1 MRVRASPAP
10 RSTSTAAPRP
20 TSRHVRPSRSTA
32 VSPQG
37 KALPVSHLGNLDQ
50 WFEDRSAIVTG
61 GAGGMG
67 RATALAFA
75 AAGSK
80 VTVADVAEEGGR
92 ETVAL
97 IEAAGGTAQFV
108 RADVS
113 QDADVKAMV
122 EAAVNAH
129 GGLDFAVNAAAIE
142 FEVDYLADLAE
153 SDWDRMIAVNLKSVF
168 LSMKHEINAMLVTG
182 REGAAIVNIAST
194 NSYRPQPHQSA
205 YTASKFGV
213 LGVTKSAAVDYGP
226 RGIRINAICPGSI
239 DTPMLRGAIE
249 KRGRDP
255 QEVADRLS
263 LIGRFGTVDEI
274 AAAALWLC
282 SGASS
287 FTMGHALAVDGGY
300 LAR

>member
-1 MRVRASPAP
+1 
-10 RSTSTAAPRP
+10 
-20 TSRHVRPSRSTA
+20 
-32 VSPQG
+32 
-37 KALPVSHLGNLDQ
+37 
-50 WFEDRSAIVTG
+50 
-61 GAGGMG
+61 MG
-67 RATALAFA
+67 RAIALAFA
-75 AAGSK
+75 AAGARVIVSD
-80 VTVADVAEEGGR
+80 VADAGGE

-97 IEAAGGTAQFV
+97 VREAGGEAQYLHV
-108 RADVS
+108 DVSKNADVE
-113 QDADVKAMV
+113 AMV
-122 EAAVNAH
+122 AKAVDAY

-153 SDWDRMIAVNLKSVF
+153 DDWDRMIDVNLKSVF
-168 LSMKHEINAMLVTG
+168 LCMKHEINAMLATP
-182 REGAAIVNIAST
+182 RDGAAIVNIAST

-213 LGVTKSAAVDYGP
+213 LGVTKSAAVDYAP

-239 DTPMLRGAIE
+239 DTPMLRGAIA

-282 SGASS
+282 SGAAS
-287 FTMGHALAVDGGY
+287 FTIGHALAVDGGY
-300 LAR
+300 LSR

>member
-1 MRVRASPAP
+1 M
-10 RSTSTAAPRP
+10 
-20 TSRHVRPSRSTA
+20 
-32 VSPQG
+32 
-37 KALPVSHLGNLDQ
+37 SHLGNLDQ
-50 WFEDRSAIVTG
+50 WFEGRSAIVTG

-67 RATALAFA
+67 RAIALAFA
-75 AAGSK
+75 AAGSR
-80 VTVADVAEEGGR
+80 VLVSDLSEAGGE

-97 IEAAGGTAQFV
+97 VKANGGEALFV
-108 RADVS
+108 RTDVS
-113 QDADVKAMV
+113 RDADVATMV
-122 EAAVNAH
+122 QAAVDTY

-153 SDWDRMIAVNLKSVF
+153 SDWDRMISVNLTSVF
-168 LSMKHEINAMLVTG
+168 LCMKHEINAMLATP
-182 REGAAIVNIAST
+182 REGSAIVNIAST

-213 LGVTKSAAVDYGP
+213 LGLTRSAAVDYAP
-226 RGIRINAICPGSI
+226 RGIRINAICPGAI
-239 DTPMLRGAIE
+239 DTPMLRGAIA

-263 LIGRFGTVDEI
+263 LIGRFGTPDEI

-282 SGASS
+282 SGAAG